1 VIAREPEQ
9 KSTTAAEL
17 PALAGVLKKTAHAS
31 VLDALRRAILGGVIE
46 AGTPLIQSEL
56 SARLG
61 VSKTPIREAIRDLA
75 AEGLIDFDSYRSSVV
90 HTPTLDEAREI
101 YDLRL
106 VLEPIAVRQAV
117 RNISHEAIA
126 RADALTRDMRR
137 TRDVSDWLALNHD
150 FHDVLTTPAGASR
163 LLSIIEGLRNAAAMQ
178 IAWSF
183 KASGGSLMEGANA
196 DHDLIVNAYRR
207 RDPDAAVEA
216 TEHHLRATLETV
228 ERFER
233 ERAGGA
239 DGDGDRNAAAAPF
252 EPAA

>member
-9 KSTTAAEL
+9 KSTTAAAL
-17 PALAGVLKKTAHAS
+17 PDLGGVLKQTAHAS
-31 VLDALRRAILGGVIE
+31 VLETLRRAILGGIIE

-56 SARLG
+56 SSRLG

-90 HTPTLDEAREI
+90 HTPTIDEAREI
-101 YDLRL
+101 YQLRL
-106 VLEPIAVRQAV
+106 VLEPIAVRRAV
-117 RNISHEAIA
+117 ENISDESVANAERLA
-126 RADALTRDMRR
+126 REMRR
-137 TRDVSDWLALNHD
+137 TTDVSDWLALNHD
-150 FHDVLTTPAGASR
+150 FHEVLTDPAGATR
-163 LLSIIEGLRNAAAMQ
+163 LLSIIEGLRNAAAIQ

-183 KASGGSLMEGANA
+183 KASGVQMQGANA
-196 DHDLIVNAYRR
+196 DHDLIVDAYRR
-207 RDPDAAVEA
+207 RDADAAVEA

-233 ERAGGA
+233 DRAPRVG
-239 DGDGDRNAAAAPF
+239 GDGAAAAAAPF

>member
-1 VIAREPEQ
+1 
-9 KSTTAAEL
+9 
-17 PALAGVLKKTAHAS
+17 
-31 VLDALRRAILGGVIE
+31 VLDTLRRAILGGIIE

-90 HTPTLDEAREI
+90 HTPTIGEAREI
-101 YDLRL
+101 YQLRL
-106 VLEPIAVRQAV
+106 VLEPIAVRRAV
-117 RNISHEAIA
+117 ENISDEAIA
-126 RADALTRDMRR
+126 QADSLTREMRR
-137 TRDVSDWLALNHD
+137 TTDVSDWLALNHD
-150 FHDVLTTPAGASR
+150 FHDVLTSPAGTTR
-163 LLSIIEGLRNAAAMQ
+163 LLSIIEGLRNAAAIQ

-183 KASGGSLMEGANA
+183 KASGSQMEGANA
-196 DHDLIVNAYRR
+196 DHELIVDAYRR
-207 RDPDAAVEA
+207 RDADAAVEA

-233 ERAGGA
+233 DRAGA
-239 DGDGDRNAAAAPF
+239 DGNGDGAAAAAPF